1 MALERAHGGL
11 KLLALFGLLYL
22 FLLSI
27 SMMGTAFK
35 LFGSGLAEQL
45 IATTSNPFVGLVIG
59 ILATSLMQSSST
71 TTSLVVG
78 LVGADALTISNA
90 IPIIM
95 GSNIGTSITN
105 TIVSLGHITRRHE
118 FERAFAGST
127 VHDFFNLLVVVVFFP
142 LQLVTNFLGVISKY
156 LADVFENTGGLK
168 TVSPIKVIT
177 KPTVTVLQDWTG
189 DSAIIM
195 LILSLTF
202 LIFSLRYLTVVLRA
216 LILGRVEGLFD
227 EYIFKTTLRS
237 FVFGILV
244 TVMVQSS
251 SITTSI
257 AIPLVGAGL
266 LTLEQILPYTLGA
279 NIGTTITAVL
289 ASLATGNIAA
299 VTVAFAHVMFNVLGV
314 MFVFPMKRIP
324 LAMARGLATSAVRH
338 RALPIVYIL
347 LVFFAIPFLFI
358 YLMR

>member
-1 MALERAHGGL
+1 MRLERASGWL
-11 KLLALFGLLYL
+11 KSLALFALLYL

-27 SMMGTAFK
+27 SMMGAAFK
-35 LFGSGLAEQL
+35 LFGSDLANQL

-59 ILATSLMQSSST
+59 ILTTSLIQSSST

-78 LVGADALTISNA
+78 LVGAGALNIANA

-105 TIVSLGHITRRHE
+105 TIVSLGHLTRRQE

-127 VHDFFNLLVVVVFFP
+127 VHDFFNLCVVVLFFP
-142 LQLVTNFLGVISKY
+142 LQVMTNFLGVMSSY
-156 LADVFENTGGLK
+156 LADMFERFGGLK

-177 KPTVTVLQDWTG
+177 KPVVAVLQDWSG
-189 DSAIIM
+189 GSA
-195 LILSLTF
+195 LILLVLSLLF
-202 LIFSLRYLTVVLRA
+202 LIFALRYLTVVLRS
-216 LILGRVEGLFD
+216 LVLGRFEALFD
-227 EYIFKTTLRS
+227 EYIFKTALRS
-237 FVFGILV
+237 FVFGIFV

-257 AIPLVGAGL
+257 AVPLVGAGL
-266 LTLEQILPYTLGA
+266 LTLEQVLPYTLGA

-289 ASLATGNIAA
+289 ASLATGNLAA
-299 VTVAFAHVMFNVLGV
+299 VTVAFAHVLFNVLGV
-314 MFVFPMKRIP
+314 TLVFPMRKLPLFLARWLAVSAMRYRLIP
-324 LAMARGLATSAVRH
+324 F
-338 RALPIVYIL
+338 VYIL
-347 LVFFAIPFLFI
+347 LVFFVIPFLFI